1 MKIFSFFPLL
11 SFIATIGTHYCANS
25 EVLVSDVFAPSENWR
40 TPIEN
45 VTKAER
51 ILYDKVTNQY
61 WVGGSGISQSFL
73 IAVGADGVIKK
84 QIPFDPYPDSEKNTV
99 KTMGGY
105 FNPEGGLEMICVV
118 IQDTIFVSQ
127 SFNTQ
132 SYRIN
137 VYSIKDDTFQW
148 DEPWKS
154 GIGTEIEVPFL
165 PEDGLQNG
173 IPVFS
178 SDGGVVYITFTI
190 NAPVPQRQGSSR
202 AFNTIRSSTGT
213 EAIKWE
219 TALTNN
225 RRYNGFAVDP
235 NSGILYAG

>member
-1 MKIFSFFPLL
+1 MKVFSFPLL

-25 EVLVSDVFAPSENWR
+25 EVLVNDVFAPSENWR

-51 ILYDKVTNQY
+51 ILYDKVTKQY

-73 IAVGADGVIKK
+73 IAVGADGVITK
-84 QIPFDPYPDSEKNTV
+84 QIPFDPYPDSEKSTV

-118 IQDTIFVSQ
+118 IQDTIFVAQ
-127 SFNTQ
+127 SSDIQ

-137 VYSIKDDTFQW
+137 VYSVKDDTFRW

-154 GIGTEIEVPFL
+154 GTGTEIEVPFWST
-165 PEDGLQNG
+165 DGLRNG

-178 SDGGVVYITFTI
+178 SDGGVVYISFTI
-190 NAPVPQRQGSSR
+190 PVPGQRQGISR
-202 AFNTIRSSTGT
+202 AFNSTKGSTGT
-213 EAIKWE
+213 GAIKWE
-219 TALTNN
+219 TALTVN
-225 RRYNGFAVDP
+225 RRYNGFAVNP